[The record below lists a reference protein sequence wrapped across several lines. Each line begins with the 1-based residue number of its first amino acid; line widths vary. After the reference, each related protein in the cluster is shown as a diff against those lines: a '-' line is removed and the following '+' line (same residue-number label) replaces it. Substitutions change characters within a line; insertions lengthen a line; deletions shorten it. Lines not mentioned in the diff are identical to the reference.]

1 MTRQP
6 MTSTRAIVTLLALSC
21 SAASDQPTA
30 ASLTRDLQRLT
41 LDPQQTYR
49 IRDLSLHRGGVSF
62 YFNEGIM
69 SFALPVAGRRVAAVF
84 TSVGVDA
91 GDAEV
96 LIVPPQQAERA
107 SLASFTNTA
116 NLDEH
121 ITSAVLFFSDNTWDE
136 ILTQIGQSTIRKAP
150 ELAAELNTQ
159 ADPILQGASQEIQT
173 RIIASA
179 LDEHPSDHGFVYA
192 TIIGRT
198 LGIFDLLYEPDS
210 FEPITVGQLSKDK
223 MGPVHFQP
231 WMAYRPRQAPAYQT
245 PRVAISNYRIDTTV
259 NPDLS
264 ISAKAEFDYL
274 APPNCGRVVSLDL
287 SRRMKIQSASIEG
300 VPVET
305 LGNYDEAV
313 NASDLDGQFLLISSE
328 ALVKDR
334 QYRIQVRYSGNVIRQ
349 VADSSYF
356 VSERNLWY
364 PHTEPMSTTFDL
376 AFQCPERFEIVST
389 GEPISDRI
397 ENGERQVHRKT
408 LVPEQLAGFNVG
420 EYKAQSLESRPY
432 LIQGYGD
439 LSAPSDLNA
448 IPQESAKIL
457 QNFTRRWVSLP
468 IHTLALTP
476 IPGKFGQGFPGLIY
490 LARMAYVPEKDRPLD
505 LQSPREHVFFSQVLL
520 PHELA
525 HQWWGNMITSA
536 DYRTDWLME
545 AMANY
550 SALQYIEETEGKPAM
565 DSILEQYRADLDRTI
580 DGKRIASLG
589 PVNFGYRLIETSGAL
604 SWQIIV
610 YEKGTWVLH
619 MLRRRLGDKNFRNLQ
634 LSLLNKYSGK
644 PISNEEFRQLAGAF
658 IPAGQPDRTLLT
670 FFDAWVYGTGVPVLK
685 ISRAGKTVD
694 LSGVD
699 EDFSADLPL
708 ICKTKNG
715 VEQERWMRLVTGS
728 NSVSSPQGESSCRL
742 PMPDNFL
749 YSIQ

>member
-1 MTRQP
+1 MTLI
-6 MTSTRAIVTLLALSC
+6 RAIIALTALSC
-21 SAASDQPTA
+21 LAAANQTTA
-30 ASLTRDLQRLT
+30 ASLTHDLQRLT
-41 LDPQQTYR
+41 LDPQQIYR
-49 IRDLSLHRGGVSF
+49 IRDLSVHRGGVSF
-62 YFNEGIM
+62 YFNEGILA
-69 SFALPVAGRRVAAVF
+69 FAVPVDGRRVAAVF
-84 TSVGVDA
+84 TSASVEA
-91 GDAEV
+91 ADAEV

-116 NLDEH
+116 NIDEH

-136 ILTQIGQSTIRKAP
+136 ILTQIGQRTIRKAP

-159 ADPILQGASQEIQT
+159 ADPILQGASREIQT
-173 RIIASA
+173 RIIAAA
-179 LDEHPSDHGFVYA
+179 LDEHPSDHGFLYA
-192 TIIGRT
+192 TILGKT

-210 FEPITVGQLSKDK
+210 FEPIIVGQLSKNKD
-223 MGPVHFQP
+223 GPVHFQP
-231 WMAYRPRQAPAYQT
+231 WMAYRPRQAPPYT
-245 PRVAISNYRIDTTV
+245 MPHVAISNYRIDTTV

-274 APPNCGRVVSLDL
+274 APPNCGRVVALDL
-287 SRRMKIQSASIEG
+287 SRRMKIHSATIDG
-300 VPVET
+300 IPVEA

-313 NASDLDGQFLLISSE
+313 NVSDLDGRFLLISPE
-328 ALVKDR
+328 GLVKDR
-334 QYRIQVRYSGNVIRQ
+334 RYKIQVRYSGNVIRQ

-364 PHTEPMSTTFDL
+364 PHIDPMFTTFDL
-376 AFQCPERFEIVST
+376 AFRCPQRFEIVST
-389 GEPISDRI
+389 GEPISDQS

-408 LVPEQLAGFNVG
+408 SVPEQLAGFNVG
-420 EYKAQSLESRPY
+420 EYKAQSVESRPY

-439 LSAPSDLNA
+439 LSAPNDLNS

-457 QNFTRRWVSLP
+457 QEFTHRWLPLP
-468 IHTLALTP
+468 IRTLALTP

-490 LARMAYVPEKDRPLD
+490 LARMAYIPEKDRPLN
-505 LQSPREHVFFSQVLL
+505 LQSPREHVFFSQLLL

-525 HQWWGNMITSA
+525 HQWWGNMITAA

-550 SALQYIEETEGKPAM
+550 SALQYIEETAGKPAM
-565 DSILEQYRADLDRTI
+565 DSILEQYREDLDRSV
-580 DGKRIASLG
+580 DGKRVASIG
-589 PVNFGYRLIETSGAL
+589 PVNFGYRLIQTSGTL
-604 SWQIIV
+604 TWQIIV

-619 MLRRRLGDKNFRNLQ
+619 MLRRRLGDKNFRSLQ
-634 LSLLNKYSGK
+634 LSLLNKYSGM
-644 PISNEEFRQLAGAF
+644 PITNEEFRQLASTF
-658 IPAGQPDRTLLT
+658 VPAGQPDPTLLT
-670 FFDAWVYGTGVPVLK
+670 FFDAWVYGTGVPVFK
-685 ISRAGKTVD
+685 VSHAGKTVD

-708 ICKTKNG
+708 VCKTKNG
-715 VEQERWMRLVTGS
+715 ADQERWMRLVTGS
-728 NSVSSPQGESSCRL
+728 NSLSSSTQGESSCRL